1 MDTEKYLSALAD
13 KLRALGV
20 SEEDISKQLKITR
33 NYLES
38 LDDAELSDTL
48 SDTEQLDNVAENI
61 YTFIQK
67 KKEKLVETQ
76 ELNKVLAE
84 TIPSASGAAAVQAQQ
99 TQQTPPQTQTAP
111 QQPQPVPQISL
122 TEDVRQSSLPVPA
135 QPQDIAPSVPQ
146 TPASQND
153 QRAAQSQRPS
163 IRRYNTSE
171 FAVDHDPSSHSSTFG
186 AVGQRQNKA
195 RRDMTS
201 ENPAVSPSYP
211 RERRYDDS
219 RYFTSTGKK
228 TGDRNQSSSRADN
241 PENDDSYYVEKA
253 HGSPLF
259 WILFIGTLPFT
270 AIIYAAL
277 FIIYGA
283 LFAAIAALIVG
294 LIAVLIAD
302 IAAGTAVSLVGI
314 IYGITQ
320 LFNPATRAVGLY
332 ELGLG
337 LLIGGGAMFAGIII
351 YNIAI
356 RLLPFILKKWTY
368 LLRLILGKLKDLY
381 YALKRRSSDGM
392 KRGDK
397 A

>member
-76 ELNKVLAE
+76 ELSKVLAE

-99 TQQTPPQTQTAP
+99 TAPQQAQQQT
-111 QQPQPVPQISL
+111 QPQPVPQISL
-122 TEDVRQSSLPVPA
+122 TEDVRQSSLPVPV
-135 QPQDIAPSVPQ
+135 QPQDIAPSVSQ
-146 TPASQND
+146 TPQAQGD
-153 QRAAQSQRPS
+153 QRAPQQRPS

>member
-76 ELNKVLAE
+76 ELSKVLAE
-84 TIPSASGAAAVQAQQ
+84 TIPSPSAAAAQQ
-99 TQQTPPQTQTAP
+99 TQQTPPQTQSAP

-135 QPQDIAPSVPQ
+135 QPQEIAPSVSQAPQ
-146 TPASQND
+146 AQGD
-153 QRAAQSQRPS
+153 QRAPQQRPS

-283 LFAAIAALIVG
+283 VFAAIAALIVG